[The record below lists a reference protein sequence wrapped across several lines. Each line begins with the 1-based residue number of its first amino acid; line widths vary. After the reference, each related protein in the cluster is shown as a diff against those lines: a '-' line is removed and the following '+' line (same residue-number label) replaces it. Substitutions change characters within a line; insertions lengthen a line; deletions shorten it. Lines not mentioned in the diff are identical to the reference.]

1 MSVNGEAAW
10 LIAYAFDLLAQHLF
24 GGNFSTLVDVEASKD
39 EQFHGNSIL
48 TRRQP
53 IIGRARPLVADSE
66 FCLCAVS
73 SATYDCCLTQSDRV
87 DPAAPLA
94 FHGTTSG

>member
-24 GGNFSTLVDVEASKD
+24 GGNFSALVDVEASKD

-53 IIGRARPLVADSE
+53 IIGRARPLVAGLALS
-66 FCLCAVS
+66 
-73 SATYDCCLTQSDRV
+73 
-87 DPAAPLA
+87 PLA
-94 FHGTTSG
+94 ASETLNPTTSFGIGQSYLG